1 MSDKE
6 AKARIKINR
15 LLEESGWRFFDDE
28 NGYANIR
35 LEPNVKIKQSD
46 IDAMGDDFEKTKNGF
61 VDYLLLDERGNP
73 LIVLEAKKA
82 DINPLYAKEQARK
95 YANSLRAKYVILS
108 NGDIHYFWN
117 LSKGNPEL
125 ITAFPTYE
133 SLVDSRALNSSTQAL
148 IDMEVDK
155 YFIALSQDPSLETNI
170 VWKSQN
176 ETEIEKYCR
185 EKEIRI
191 LRYYQLNAIR
201 SIQEAVRQKENRF
214 LFEMATGTGKTLTA
228 AGVIKL
234 FIRSEVANRVLF
246 LVDRI
251 ELENQAKKDLT
262 KYLSKDGI
270 KVAVYKE
277 NKDDWIKA
285 DVIISTIQSFSFENK
300 YRTIFKP
307 SDFDLVISDE
317 AHRVLGA
324 SNRAIFEYF
333 IGYKLGLTATPKN
346 YLKGVEFDDDD
357 PREIE
362 KRLLLDTYHIF
373 GCDSGT
379 PTFSY
384 TLNDGVKD
392 GILVNPIIVDARSD
406 ITTQLLS
413 ETGLTISSDDDNFEI
428 RFKDDNGDSKRV
440 FTSKSFE
447 KEFFS
452 ESTNELFCLTFLK
465 NALRDPITNEIG
477 KTIFFCVSI
486 EHACKITEILN
497 VLADKMFPGKYNS
510 DFAVQITSNIPDAQQ
525 MTINFSNNNLNGH
538 TSFLEDYDSS
548 KTRVAVTVAM
558 MTTGY
563 DCRDLL
569 NVCFCRPVFSPSDF
583 IQMKGRGT
591 RIFDFKNDD
600 IRIPKENFKLFDFFG
615 VCEYFERDFN
625 YDEKIK
631 LPAQQKSHGSGDGVV
646 IDRPQIE
653 RVFNLS
659 GDEIAYISEEVV
671 GVAGMKIDRKFYSS
685 FSEKVSV
692 DPNIK
697 IFILNKDEEGLI
709 DYLQRE
715 FFNKP
720 IEFFTLEKIE
730 RALGL
735 KRNLTI
741 REVARNIIAGSEEY
755 KTKDEILNDEFENFL
770 LINKEDIEKHP
781 ETIPA
786 LREVF
791 IAYLVDV
798 NIREAIK
805 HKQFQVLINSQLYSS
820 VKKIKTEKIRNMPV
834 LEYIPYYV
842 TANSINCERF
852 YA

>member
-170 VWKSQN
+170 AWKSQN
-176 ETEIEKYCR
+176 EAEIEKYCR

-201 SIQEAVRQKENRF
+201 SIQEAVRQKKNRF

-285 DVIISTIQSFSFENK
+285 DVVISTIQSFSFENK
-300 YRTIFKP
+300 YRKIFKP

-324 SNRAIFEYF
+324 SNRAIFEYLLA
-333 IGYKLGLTATPKN
+333 INLG
-346 YLKGVEFDDDD
+346 
-357 PREIE
+357 
-362 KRLLLDTYHIF
+362 
-373 GCDSGT
+373 
-379 PTFSY
+379 
-384 TLNDGVKD
+384 
-392 GILVNPIIVDARSD
+392 
-406 ITTQLLS
+406 
-413 ETGLTISSDDDNFEI
+413 
-428 RFKDDNGDSKRV
+428 
-440 FTSKSFE
+440 
-447 KEFFS
+447 
-452 ESTNELFCLTFLK
+452 
-465 NALRDPITNEIG
+465 
-477 KTIFFCVSI
+477 
-486 EHACKITEILN
+486 
-497 VLADKMFPGKYNS
+497 
-510 DFAVQITSNIPDAQQ
+510 
-525 MTINFSNNNLNGH
+525 
-538 TSFLEDYDSS
+538 
-548 KTRVAVTVAM
+548 
-558 MTTGY
+558 
-563 DCRDLL
+563 
-569 NVCFCRPVFSPSDF
+569 
-583 IQMKGRGT
+583 
-591 RIFDFKNDD
+591 
-600 IRIPKENFKLFDFFG
+600 
-615 VCEYFERDFN
+615 
-625 YDEKIK
+625 
-631 LPAQQKSHGSGDGVV
+631 
-646 IDRPQIE
+646 
-653 RVFNLS
+653 
-659 GDEIAYISEEVV
+659 
-671 GVAGMKIDRKFYSS
+671 
-685 FSEKVSV
+685 
-692 DPNIK
+692 
-697 IFILNKDEEGLI
+697 
-709 DYLQRE
+709 
-715 FFNKP
+715 
-720 IEFFTLEKIE
+720 
-730 RALGL
+730 
-735 KRNLTI
+735 
-741 REVARNIIAGSEEY
+741 
-755 KTKDEILNDEFENFL
+755 
-770 LINKEDIEKHP
+770 
-781 ETIPA
+781 
-786 LREVF
+786 
-791 IAYLVDV
+791 
-798 NIREAIK
+798 
-805 HKQFQVLINSQLYSS
+805 
-820 VKKIKTEKIRNMPV
+820 
-834 LEYIPYYV
+834 
-842 TANSINCERF
+842 
-852 YA
+852 